1 MNIRVLKLVTGEEL
15 VADVAMN
22 NGSYTVKNPLR
33 IMMVPPKPGTE
44 GISIG
49 LAPFAPYVDWAKGA
63 NIAAD
68 KVVFIMD
75 AAKDMASQYASI
87 FSPLALPIQ
96 KSGLIVPR

>member
-15 VADVAMN
+15 VAEVTMN

-33 IMMVPPKPGTE
+33 IMMVPPKSAND

-49 LAPFAPYVDWAKGA
+49 LAPFAPYVDWEKGA
-63 NIAAD
+63 NIASE

-75 AAKDMASQYASI
+75 AAKDLAAQYASI
-87 FSPLALPIQ
+87 FSPLVLPN